1 MSGAWVYMLECSDGS
16 LYVGSTRND
25 ELDKRLGEHQS
36 GVFGGYT
43 AARRPVRLVW
53 AAQFMWITD
62 AIAFERQLKGWRRE
76 KKLAVIRGEWEK
88 LHALAGRPVRM
99 G

>member
-53 AAQFMWITD
+53 AAQFTWITD

-88 LHALAGRPVRM
+88 LPALAGRPVRS